1 MKKQK
6 IYYLSEYIDFKNK
19 NSREIKFNKNKK
31 SNNSKSKNVEND
43 RYLINDRLYRN
54 CYLYVIDGIEIK
66 EGKSYYNIDEI
77 NIIEKFLKNKLYNY
91 FSLNEKIMTIGIFSL
106 YESQLK
112 ILKKKFEDIKIFKIK
127 VRNINYINKYEKYD
141 IIFISLV
148 RTSYEEIPSINNFW
162 KIRTLLT
169 LSNYLKFILGNID
182 FISSNNHLRDLYNDL
197 NNKNYVLEY
206 NDNG

>member
-1 MKKQK
+1 
-6 IYYLSEYIDFKNK
+6 
-19 NSREIKFNKNKK
+19 
-31 SNNSKSKNVEND
+31 
-43 RYLINDRLYRN
+43 
-54 CYLYVIDGIEIK
+54 
-66 EGKSYYNIDEI
+66 
-77 NIIEKFLKNKLYNY
+77 
-91 FSLNEKIMTIGIFSL
+91 MTIGIFSL

-127 VRNINYINKYEKYD
+127 VRNINYISKYEKYD

>member
-1 MKKQK
+1 MNER
-6 IYYLSEYIDFKNK
+6 I
-19 NSREIKFNKNKK
+19 
-31 SNNSKSKNVEND
+31 
-43 RYLINDRLYRN
+43 YRN

-182 FISSNNHLRDLYNDL
+182 FISSNNHLRDLYNYL
-197 NNKNYVLEY
+197 NNKNFVHEY